1 MSASRRRSGDQSRYR
16 QVDGTIS
23 SFPSPVDKIDRHVKG
38 EIVRRAGIE
47 VTTRRVY
54 ADPPERINSKTS

>member
-1 MSASRRRSGDQSRYR
+1 
-16 QVDGTIS
+16 VDGTIP

-38 EIVRRAGIE
+38 EIVRRAGIQ
-47 VTTRRVY
+47 VTTGRVH